1 MGNHE
6 LWCISRFPISSSGLR
21 NGGDGAFQGNRDII
35 LQAPINSGIFN
46 YLNLIK
52 SPRSNYEVRIVV
64 IIITTKEMFLLDPT
78 NYCYKESIHAS
89 ASLTFEKII

>member
-35 LQAPINSGIFN
+35 LQAPINRGIFN

-52 SPRSNYEVRIVV
+52 LSRSNYEVRIVV
-64 IIITTKEMFLLDPT
+64 IIITTQKMFRTILQITANQDDICAK
-78 NYCYKESIHAS
+78 YVKY
-89 ASLTFEKII
+89 